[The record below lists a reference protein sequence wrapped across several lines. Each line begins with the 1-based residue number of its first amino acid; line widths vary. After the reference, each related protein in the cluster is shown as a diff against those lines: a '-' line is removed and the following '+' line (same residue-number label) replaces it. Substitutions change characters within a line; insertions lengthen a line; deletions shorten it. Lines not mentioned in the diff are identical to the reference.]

1 MSRTFRTYRDLDVWQ
16 VAMTLT
22 ESVYQSTASMPSTER
37 FGLVSQMRR
46 AAVSVPSN
54 IAEGYGRGR
63 RREYI
68 RSLTNAR
75 GSLCELETQ
84 VTLSARL
91 KLIERPAAAALWQ
104 LCQRINAMLTAQ
116 IAALRRSRRAD
127 PLEALDSH
135 EPLPDSSPT
144 NPESRFPDPDPHCA
158 PQSEG
163 AP

>member
-1 MSRTFRTYRDLDVWQ
+1 MSRTIRTYRDLDVWQ

-22 ESVYQSTASMPSTER
+22 ERVYACTSSMPDTER
-37 FGLVSQMRR
+37 FGLISQMRR

-54 IAEGYGRGR
+54 IAEGYGRAR
-63 RREYI
+63 RREYV

-91 KLIERPAAAALWQ
+91 KLVDRDAATDLWQ
-104 LCQRINAMLTAQ
+104 LCQRVNAMLTAQ
-116 IAALRRSRRAD
+116 ISSLRKSKRPD
-127 PLEALDSH
+127 PIESLNSTPESAFSN
-135 EPLPDSSPT
+135 PDSRIPIPDSP
-144 NPESRFPDPDPHCA
+144 CA
-158 PQSEG
+158 HSAEG